1 MPERDREEAMAKKTS
16 KGVDRRKFLTG
27 VAVTGAVSATNAA
40 KAAIGSTAPEALK
53 PRAPVLRPGTMV
65 AAAETGTASVS
76 DVPGVV
82 LGGRPGSDFMV
93 DVIKTLDIDY
103 VFTNPASSCRG
114 VHESLV
120 NYGGN
125 KKPELLTCMHEE
137 SATAMC
143 HGYYKAS
150 GKPAIALCH
159 GTVGLQ
165 HAAMAIYNA
174 WCDRAPVLVLVGNQA
189 NADNRQ
195 PNVPTTHSVQDPGLL
210 VRDFT
215 KWDDNPQ
222 SLQSF
227 AESMVRAYKVAM
239 TPPLEPVLIAL
250 DIDLQ
255 EDVIDTR
262 RPLTIPKLSVVAPP
276 QGDANAVRDAA
287 RLLAMADNPVIVA
300 DRVARTP
307 NGIKYL
313 VELAEALNAP
323 VIDQFGRM
331 NMPNN
336 HYLYQIGGAAIAK
349 SDCIL
354 GLELTDFWGTVNA
367 MVDNI
372 EETRESRLKPGTKLI
387 SIGVGDLYIRA
398 NFQDF
403 QRYQPVDIAI
413 GADAETT
420 LPSLVE
426 AVKSAIPAERRALI
440 AKRGDDA
447 KKAHAA
453 ARDRDR
459 VNAAANAWDASPI
472 SSARL
477 SAEIWA
483 QIKNENWA
491 LVSRDSSLSNW
502 PHRLWTFD
510 QHHQF
515 IGGAGGAGI
524 GYGLPAAVGAALAH
538 KAAGRL
544 AINLQNDGDAMFAPG
559 AMWTAAHHSIPMLT
573 IMFNNRGYHQEV
585 MHVQRMCNRR
595 QRGIDNA
602 HIGTAISGP
611 NVNYAQ
617 LASAMGQVGI
627 GPIDNPKDL
636 AAALKRGID
645 VAKGGQPALID
656 VVTQPR

>member
-1 MPERDREEAMAKKTS
+1 MTKKTPT
-16 KGVDRRKFLTG
+16 GVDRRKFLAG
-27 VAVTGAVSATNAA
+27 VAVAGAVSATDAA

-53 PRAPVLRPGTMV
+53 PRAPVFRPGTMV
-65 AAAETGTASVS
+65 AAAETGTTT
-76 DVPGVV
+76 VPEAPGIV
-82 LGGRPGSDFMV
+82 LGGKPGSDFMV

-114 VHESLV
+114 LHESLI

-125 KKPELLTCMHEE
+125 KKPELITCMHEE

-174 WCDRAPVLVLVGNQA
+174 WCDRVPLIVLVGNQA

-195 PNVPTTHSVQDPGLL
+195 PGVPTTHSVQDPGLL

-239 TPPLEPVLIAL
+239 TPPLEPVLIAV

-255 EDVIDTR
+255 ENVINSE
-262 RPLTIPKLSVVAPP
+262 RPLTIPKLTVVAPP
-276 QGDANAVRDAA
+276 QGDANAVREAA
-287 RLLAMADNPVIVA
+287 RLLANAANPVIVA

-307 NGIKYL
+307 DGIKYL
-313 VELAEALNAP
+313 VELAETLNAP

-331 NMPNN
+331 NMPNT
-336 HYLYQIGGAAIAK
+336 HYLYQMGGAAVAQ

-354 GLELTDFWGTVNA
+354 GLELTDFWGTVNE

-372 EETRESRLKPGTKLI
+372 EVTRESRLKPGAKLI

-398 NFQDF
+398 DFQDF

-420 LPSLVE
+420 LPSLIE
-426 AVKSAIPAERRALI
+426 AVKAAIPMEKRAAI

-447 KKAHAA
+447 RKAHAGA
-453 ARDRDR
+453 ADRNR
-459 VNAAANAWDASPI
+459 ANAAAYAWDASPI

-477 SAEIWA
+477 AAEIWA
-483 QIKNENWA
+483 LIKNENWA
-491 LVSRDSSLSNW
+491 LVSRDQSLSNW
-502 PHRLWTFD
+502 PHRFWTFD

-515 IGGAGGAGI
+515 IGGPGGAGI
-524 GYGLPAAVGAALAH
+524 GYGLPSAVGASLAH
-538 KAAGRL
+538 KAQGRL
-544 AINLQNDGDAMFAPG
+544 AINLQNDGDAMYAPG
-559 AMWTAAHHSIPMLT
+559 AMWTAAHHSIPMLS

-602 HIGTAISGP
+602 HIGTAITTP

-636 AAALKRGID
+636 PGALKRGID
-645 VAKGGQPALID
+645 AVKGGQPALID